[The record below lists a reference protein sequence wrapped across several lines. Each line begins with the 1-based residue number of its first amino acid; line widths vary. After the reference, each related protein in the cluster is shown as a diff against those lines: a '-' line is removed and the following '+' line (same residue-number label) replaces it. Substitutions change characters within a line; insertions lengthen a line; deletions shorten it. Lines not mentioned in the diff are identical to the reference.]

1 MVELVM
7 IVVRIGATDIHKTAS
22 NFTQN
27 IWNNISDISVW
38 VILFGQ
44 RLGMFTLLASYF
56 ENKSISDT
64 DVGNDLVIVEA
75 TSACLIGFG
84 FSCEG
89 CGTCRFIAS

>member
-7 IVVRIGATDIHKTAS
+7 IVVRIGSTDIHKTAS